1 MKKSFVSLLCV
12 MLCFLVGMP
21 GFAAKGEGVLPDP
34 AELLGKEGTLYAED
48 YEFAEDYVCSAYFY
62 ETADDDFF
70 NDYLGLAEDSGFDL
84 YRTTVDDC
92 DAFLMQYGGRDAL
105 LFPDFEGSM
114 LLLVENGM
122 EFAGAAK
129 NDGPWLPDPCTA
141 LNVDGEYNSTST
153 GDNGATYDFYTYDLT
168 ADYNAVAHFIVA
180 YTEALKGMGY
190 TSKKLKQT
198 GQSVWYQQ
206 YTYGDIP
213 GAEMAVFVSGDA
225 KVIAEGGESG
235 WQIVL
240 AVPEGYSFVLGNG
253 APGIVNGNTV
263 CVGCGGSG
271 NCAGCGGTGRANYGD
286 GYETCV
292 ICDGNGVCNVCD
304 GEGSY

>member
-141 LNVDGEYNSTST
+141 STTPPARGTTARPMISIPMILPPIIMPSRISSS
-153 GDNGATYDFYTYDLT
+153 LT
-168 ADYNAVAHFIVA
+168 R
-180 YTEALKGMGY
+180 K
-190 TSKKLKQT
+190 
-198 GQSVWYQQ
+198 
-206 YTYGDIP
+206 P
-213 GAEMAVFVSGDA
+213 
-225 KVIAEGGESG
+225 
-235 WQIVL
+235 
-240 AVPEGYSFVLGNG
+240 
-253 APGIVNGNTV
+253 
-263 CVGCGGSG
+263 
-271 NCAGCGGTGRANYGD
+271 
-286 GYETCV
+286 
-292 ICDGNGVCNVCD
+292 
-304 GEGSY
+304 